1 MKPQDL
7 TQITEM
13 PEINSL
19 PLKDQLVVFILDELS
34 YALLLPTVVRVIHA
48 VEVRRIP
55 KAPEIIS
62 GIINVQ
68 GQIIPVVDIR
78 KRFGLAVRETDPDD
92 RMIIA
97 DTGKRKV
104 AMFVDTVTGIKS
116 LATRQFVNSKEALP
130 FAEHLRGVAKIDDEL
145 ILIYDLEQFL
155 SLDEEKELEQALKT
169 KNK

>member
-1 MKPQDL
+1 MNNSFQTTTD
-7 TQITEM
+7 QI
-13 PEINSL
+13 
-19 PLKDQLVVFILDELS
+19 LVFTLDEMS
-34 YALLLPTVVRVIHA
+34 YALLLPTVVRVIHT
-48 VEVRRIP
+48 VEVRRLP

-68 GQIIPVVDIR
+68 GQIIPVADIR
-78 KRFGLAVRETDPDD
+78 KRFGLVARETDPDD

-104 AMFVDTVTGIKS
+104 ALFVDTVTGIKDLS
-116 LATRQFVNSKEALP
+116 TRQFVNSKENLP
-130 FAEHLRGVAKIDDEL
+130 FAEYIKGVAKVDNEL

-155 SLDEEKELEQALKT
+155 SLDEEKELEQALKQ